1 MAYWLMKSEPF
12 VYGWEDLTRDGKTK
26 WDGVRNY
33 TARNCLRDMQ
43 VGDEAFLYY
52 SNEGK
57 AVVATMKIVR
67 THEPDAT
74 VEKDELNKDGSNPW
88 LVVTVAPGRLLKKPV
103 TLEAVKAEKRLRDM
117 ALMKFQR
124 LSVQPVTPQEWKMV
138 LEMSGA

>member
-12 VYGWEDLTRDGKTK
+12 VYSWEDLQKDGTTK

-33 TARNCLRDMQ
+33 AARNCLRDMK

-57 AVVATMKIVR
+57 AVVAVMKVVK
-67 THEPDAT
+67 THEADAT

-88 LVVTVAPGRLLKKPV
+88 LVVTVAPGKKLKRPV
-103 TLEAVKAEKRLRDM
+103 TLEAIKRNERLKGM
-117 ALMKFQR
+117 A
-124 LSVQPVTPQEWKMV
+124 
-138 LEMSGA
+138 